1 MDRCFFHLFWSFLG
15 KKPPC
20 REARFVSIGRG
31 GAVHVSCIF
40 SDIFCI
46 ILSSCVQDVCHW
58 MLVRWSFDSNV
69 LCR

>member
-1 MDRCFFHLFWSFLG
+1 M
-15 KKPPC
+15 
-20 REARFVSIGRG
+20 RFVSIGRG